1 MRFIVSINI
10 YDTECTKAEEA
21 WSSCFLGFE
30 IRRRVSACIKAQ
42 FMGLVNM
49 VYGVSFYSPRN
60 RKPPNDLPPRKMK
73 NDRRS
78 NNDRG
83 ETKTCLSSSK
93 NYSHVFIK
101 TKYIYI
107 YIFTIIFRK
116 EEWFIL
122 TEEDVAKRT
131 IPQLFRL
138 INFQLYFLF
147 LFFFF
152 LLKLYHRTD
161 IIGHNLLKEGVR
173 RNNLSSL
180 WSLVSCVV
188 TM

>member
-1 MRFIVSINI
+1 M
-10 YDTECTKAEEA
+10 
-21 WSSCFLGFE
+21 
-30 IRRRVSACIKAQ
+30 SACIKAQ

-83 ETKTCLSSSK
+83 ETKTRLSSSK

-101 TKYIYI
+101 TKYIHIYI
-107 YIFTIIFRK
+107 YIHNYISQRRMIYSS
-116 EEWFIL
+116 
-122 TEEDVAKRT
+122 EEDVAKRT

-138 INFQLYFLF
+138 MNFQLYFLF

-152 LLKLYHRTD
+152 FAKIVSSHR
-161 IIGHNLLKEGVR
+161 
-173 RNNLSSL
+173 
-180 WSLVSCVV
+180 
-188 TM
+188 